1 MSTGARFLSQ
11 MLARSMQAIADW
23 FDQHE
28 QVRFWLGVLR
38 LGLFQ
43 FGMGL
48 SLAPIT
54 GTLNR
59 VLIDELAIPAVAVG
73 SLIAIHYFVSPVRA
87 LIGFHTDQ
95 RRAEGQWRL
104 PYTVL
109 GAMMTYGGLA
119 CAPFSLILLGGNGSL
134 SFWPALFV
142 CVLIFLVYGIGV
154 NMVETTYLAT
164 VGDITPPKERG
175 RVLAVLWTLLVL
187 GTVVGSLIIGS
198 LLVEYSH
205 VQLIRVMQGSAV
217 TFIFLTFVSLW
228 NKERLRPDGIIDAP
242 LDTVRVRTSLGESLR
257 MLAGQSSLR
266 KLFIVLF
273 VATTAFATHDVL
285 LEPYGGQ
292 VLDMSVSATT
302 QLTAWW
308 GAAMF
313 VSIIMAGWMLW
324 RKFSPIVPI
333 YLGCAIGALGFLV
346 VGYAGPDRLVNTFRA
361 GVWMIGMGRGMFIVA
376 SIALVMMLADRNH
389 TGLFLGLWGIMQALA
404 QGFGTIGGGLA
415 RDIAQQQSGN
425 VLFGYTMVYNASLG
439 ALVVAILL
447 VLAFRLGRQ
456 LRSGA
461 MRSPWADLQ
470 NLPADQMIT

>member
-119 CAPFSLILLGGNGSL
+119 CVPFSLILLGGNGSL

-164 VGDITPPKERG
+164 VSDITPPKERG

>member
-1 MSTGARFLSQ
+1 MSTGARFFSQ
-11 MLARSMQAIADW
+11 ILARSMQAIANW
-23 FDQHE
+23 FEQHE
-28 QVRFWLGVLR
+28 QVRFWLGILR

-73 SLIAIHYFVSPVRA
+73 FLIAIHYFVSPVRA
-87 LIGFHTDQ
+87 LIGFHTDK

-119 CAPFSLILLGGNGSL
+119 CAPFSLILLGGNGGL
-134 SFWPALFV
+134 TFWPALIV
-142 CVLIFLVYGIGV
+142 CILIFLVYGIGV
-154 NMVETTYLAT
+154 NIVETTYLAT
-164 VGDITPPKERG
+164 VSDITPPHERG
-175 RVLAVLWTLLVL
+175 RVLAILWTLLVL

-198 LLVEYSH
+198 LLVDYSH

-257 MLAGQSSLR
+257 MLFGQSALR
-266 KLFIVLF
+266 NLFIVLF

-292 VLDMSVSATT
+292 VLNMSISATT

-308 GAAMF
+308 GAAMLVAIVF
-313 VSIIMAGWMLW
+313 AGWMLW
-324 RKFSPIVPI
+324 RKVSPIVPI
-333 YLGCAIGALGFLV
+333 YLGCAIGALGFFV
-346 VGYAGPDRLVNTFRA
+346 VGYAGPDQLINTFRA

-376 SIALVMMLADRNH
+376 SVALVMMLADRNH
-389 TGLFLGLWGIMQALA
+389 TGLFLGLWGIMQAVA
-404 QGFGTIGGGLA
+404 QGLGTIGGGLA
-415 RDIAQQQSGN
+415 RDVAQQQFGD
-425 VLFGYTMVYNASLG
+425 VLFGYTMVYNTSLA
-439 ALVVAILL
+439 ALVVAMLL
-447 VLAFRLGRQ
+447 VMVFRFGRQ